1 MNQVGDRSEPRPLW
15 IDSTHRR
22 RSGSAAARMEDTA
35 SAVAKGGEYRAG
47 NKRREYG
54 CAGVATMEAEE
65 GEGAAL
71 RTSTVDASAH
81 AYLRIPVVA
90 APGGFEDGVDL
101 GRERSGYNP
110 RAREGTRDGGRSALR
125 RKEAEDIMVSFD

>member
-35 SAVAKGGEYRAG
+35 SAVATGGEYRAG

-54 CAGVATMEAEE
+54 CAGVAMMEAEE
-65 GEGAAL
+65 GGAAL